1 MARRPAEGEYAEVAG
16 QTFEFTT
23 GDRLVAAGSTP
34 VERGRFKSNA
44 CVNLYFALRE
54 QGFEVFDLGCEKN
67 TFRIGF
73 PDETFEVCLVP
84 ETVAEMASR
93 HLGYRRLARGTPRGG
108 SEEPRSEG

>member
-1 MARRPAEGEYAEVAG
+1 MARRPAEGDSVEVVG

-23 GDRLVAAGSTP
+23 GDRPVAAGSTP

-54 QGFEVFDLGCEKN
+54 RGFEVFDLGCEKN

-73 PDETFEVCLVP
+73 PDTFETFDAHLVP
-84 ETVAEMASR
+84 ETAAQMASR
-93 HLGYRRLARGTPRGG
+93 HLRYRRLARKISRGG
-108 SEEPRSEG
+108 A